1 MTFSFTL
8 LIPLKNFKKRIISKI
23 TFLSCV
29 FAHCEY
35 CSNIF
40 LWKYKNHPIYKKT
53 TAFAVVFL
61 SMDWFLWFVV
71 SKTLLDNMQYCKI
84 GFFCVIMQTIWQ
96 KITLKCKSWSD
107 NWPTKL
113 FSGHRQYKNS
123 SPTNFI
129 VQIFVT
135 FCPNHN
141 NQSAMWS
148 FFISDTRHLK

>member
-1 MTFSFTL
+1 MFL
-8 LIPLKNFKKRIISKI
+8 LIVNTADKMLQYS
-23 TFLSCV
+23 
-29 FAHCEY
+29 
-35 CSNIF
+35 

-53 TAFAVVFL
+53 TTFAVVFL

-71 SKTLLDNMQYCKI
+71 YKTLLDNMQYCKI